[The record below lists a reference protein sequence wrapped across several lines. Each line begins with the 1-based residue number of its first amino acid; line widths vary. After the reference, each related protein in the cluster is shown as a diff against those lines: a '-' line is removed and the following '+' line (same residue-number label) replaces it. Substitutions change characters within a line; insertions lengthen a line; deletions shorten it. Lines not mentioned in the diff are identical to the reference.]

1 MNSVWKDV
9 VYSLRSLRQ
18 HPAFALTAM
27 LTLALGIGASTAI
40 FSVVNAVLLRPLP
53 YKDADRLV
61 LVWGDMRARNV
72 TDFPFSP
79 GNYQDLKRTSS
90 TLEDVASVTPGR
102 QGISIDGSAPEQVTI
117 SGVTPNL
124 LKVLGMKVLHGRDF
138 TEADG
143 TPAPEPPRPGPGQP
157 PAPQAAAGPP
167 PPPLMVILNHGFWQ
181 RRFGGDPKV
190 VGKSFDA
197 GGQVA
202 TIVGVL
208 PPGFEILFPP
218 NTNIEPNPDMLVVFR
233 INFETASRLN
243 VFMRLI
249 GKLKPGATV
258 AEANQDVE
266 RIAAKLRDEL
276 PIMKAADTHYRVEQ
290 MHDDLVKDVRPAIF
304 ALMGAVTFVLLIAC
318 ANVANLLLVRAAA
331 RERELAIRAALGS
344 SPWRIVKQLLAESL
358 VLSIFGAILGLGLA
372 YAGIKLLILI
382 APANLPRLEHV
393 SIDPIVLGFATLAAI
408 VAAVTFGLIPS
419 LRASR
424 PDLADVLRASGRT
437 PGLGGG
443 KLLRSGVVVA
453 EVALSFVLLVGG
465 GLMVRSFIELS
476 KVRPGYDPK
485 GVLTFTVG
493 GRGGRSEAEVAGFQ
507 RRLAER
513 LKAIPGVQSATA
525 VFPLPLDGQIINS
538 RWGKEE
544 AATDATK
551 FQQANL
557 HIVLPG
563 YFDVAST
570 KLIAGRVFTEADN
583 RPDHMGVVI
592 DQQMAAKAFPGEN
605 PVGKRLFIRSRGQ
618 EAEWLDVIGVVEH
631 QRHEQLA
638 TEGRQA
644 IFLPDGF
651 FGHGVASNWLVRMNC
666 RDGSTC
672 NPAQLAAAARNA
684 VAELDPKLSV
694 ADMRPWSQL
703 VERAM
708 TPTRFALVLI
718 GVFAGV
724 AAVLA
729 CVGLYG
735 VLSTAVRQRTAEIG
749 VRVAFGATSRSIFG
763 LVIGDGMKLSALGLA
778 IGIAAAFGL
787 TRVMRTMLV
796 GVQPTDPLTYGAIL
810 ALFLVIAVVA
820 CWIPARR
827 AAGLDP
833 ANALRAE

>member
-1 MNSVWKDV
+1 MNSLWKDV

-18 HPAFALTAM
+18 HPAFALTAT

-53 YKDADRLV
+53 YADAERLV

-79 GNYQDLKRTSS
+79 GNYQDLKRLST
-90 TLEDVASVTPGR
+90 TLEDVAAVSPGR
-102 QGISIDGSAPEQVTI
+102 QGISIDGSAPEQITF

-124 LKVLGMKVLHGRDF
+124 LSLLGLKVLHGRDF
-138 TEADG
+138 TQGDA
-143 TPAPEPPRPGPGQP
+143 TPAPQPPPPGPGQQ
-157 PAPQAAAGPP
+157 PAPQAAQGPP
-167 PPPLMVILNHGFWQ
+167 PPPTMTILNYGFWQ
-181 RRFGGDPKV
+181 RRFGGDPSV

-202 TIVGVL
+202 TIVGIL

-218 NTNIEPNPDMLVVFR
+218 NTNIESNPDMLFVFR
-233 INFETASRLN
+233 INFETASRIN

-266 RIAAKLRDEL
+266 RIAGTLRDQF
-276 PIMKAADTHYRVEQ
+276 PIMKSADTHYRVEQ

-358 VLSIFGAILGLGLA
+358 VLSVFGAILGLGLA
-372 YAGIKLLILI
+372 YAGIKLLILL
-382 APANLPRLEHV
+382 APSNLPRLEHV
-393 SIDPIVLGFATLAAI
+393 SIDPMVLGFATLAAI
-408 VAAVTFGLIPS
+408 VAAVVFGLIPS

-476 KVRPGYDPK
+476 KVRPGYDPQ

-513 LKAIPGVQSATA
+513 LKGIPGVQSATA
-525 VFPLPLDGQIINS
+525 VFPLPLDGQLVNS

-544 AATDATK
+544 AATDPTK

-563 YFDVAST
+563 YFEVAGT
-570 KLIAGRVFTEADN
+570 RVIAGRTYTEADN
-583 RPDHMGVVI
+583 RPDHLGVVI
-592 DQQMAAKAFPGEN
+592 DQQMATKAFPGEN
-605 PVGKRLFIRSRGQ
+605 PVGKRLLIRSRGQ
-618 EAEWLDVIGVVEH
+618 EPEWLEVIGVVEH

-651 FGHGVASNWLVRMNC
+651 FGHGAASNWLVRMNC
-666 RDGSTC
+666 REGSTC
-672 NPAQLAAAARNA
+672 NPAQLASAARNA

-694 ADMRPWSQL
+694 ADVRPWSQL

-724 AAVLA
+724 AALLA

-763 LVIGDGMKLSALGLA
+763 LVIGDGMKLSAIGLA